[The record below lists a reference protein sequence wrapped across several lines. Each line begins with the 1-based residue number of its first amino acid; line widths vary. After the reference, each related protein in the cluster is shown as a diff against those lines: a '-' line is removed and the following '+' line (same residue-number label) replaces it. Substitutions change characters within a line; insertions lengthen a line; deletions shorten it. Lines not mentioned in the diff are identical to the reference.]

1 MEVRQKS
8 EGGGLALKNAKEQNR
23 VDELRGLG
31 NPGYGPG
38 QQETKGWQVRL
49 DGQGKVLKGKRQLK
63 GCNGRE
69 KRVGE

>member
-8 EGGGLALKNAKEQNR
+8 EGGGPALKSTKEQSR
-23 VDELRGLG
+23 VDELIGLG

-38 QQETKGWQVRL
+38 QQKTKGWQVRL

-63 GCNGRE
+63 GCNRWE
-69 KRVGE
+69 KSVGE